1 MGCSNTGPFDGGVWS
16 NATIIDPTL
25 NGGSVANSTLTNVT
39 LSSNITIDDDVA
51 QKITDAICPHVNK
64 CVVFDE
70 TQVAAVFRNCS
81 GVEHEPGAQIPTCN
95 EMDQAIAEAMAPQIS
110 DALPPV
116 TNPAEG
122 DNVLPTTI
130 VGTDRSQLLGKPNTY
145 IVWGEYL
152 IPAYKV

>member
-16 NATIIDPTL
+16 NATILSPSVT
-25 NGGSVANSTLTNVT
+25 GGTVANSTLTNVALT
-39 LSSNITIDDDVA
+39 SNITIDDEVA
-51 QKITDAICPHVNK
+51 QKITDAICPYVSR
-64 CVVFDE
+64 CVSFADD
-70 TQVAAVFRNCS
+70 QVAAVFKTCA
-81 GVEHEPGAQIPTCN
+81 GTDHVPGAQIPTCT
-95 EMDQAIAEAMAPQIS
+95 EMEQSIAEAMAPQIT
-110 DALPPV
+110 DALPAV
-116 TNPAEG
+116 SNPAEG